1 MAPSIRIDEA
11 MMIVCPSCA
20 TGYRIELESLGE
32 KGRQVRCARCRT
44 VWLATADSAVAAEM
58 LDADM
63 AGAGHDA
70 SPTARATMP
79 QRGNA
84 GQDFPEGEWS
94 AGESSDAN
102 REDEPAD
109 IAQAPPLVPAPETSA
124 PGDAAASPI
133 AGEDIETIAAR
144 RARAAYRPAKASR
157 FKLSRPRL
165 PTIILMLAATLA
177 ALILWR
183 TPIVRLLPQTAS
195 LFAAV
200 GLPVNV
206 RGLSFED
213 LKALHEIQDGMPVLV
228 VEGTIVNVTRAI
240 VEVPRLRFALRN
252 SLAQEVYAWTALPA
266 RSTLGPGEALAFRTR
281 LASPPADGRD
291 VAVRFF
297 TRHDLITGVR

>member
-1 MAPSIRIDEA
+1 
-11 MMIVCPSCA
+11 MMIVCPSCTTA
-20 TGYRIELESLGE
+20 YRIELESLGE

-44 VWLATADSAVAAEM
+44 VWLATADSAVAAAV

-63 AGAGHDA
+63 AGGGHEA
-70 SPTARATMP
+70 SPTARAAVP
-79 QRGNA
+79 QPGDA
-84 GQDFPEGEWS
+84 GRDFPQGEWS
-94 AGESSDAN
+94 TSAPAAAG
-102 REDEPAD
+102 RDEPAAD
-109 IAQAPPLVPAPETSA
+109 MVQAPSLVPSQEMTALD
-124 PGDAAASPI
+124 DAAASSM
-133 AGEDIETIAAR
+133 AAEDIETMAAR
-144 RARAAYRPAKASR
+144 RARAAYRPGKASR
-157 FKLSRPRL
+157 LKLSRPRL
-165 PTIILMLAATLA
+165 PAIILMLAASLA
-177 ALILWR
+177 ALIIWR
-183 TPIVRLLPQTAS
+183 TPVVRLMPQTAS

-200 GLPVNV
+200 GLPVNL

-213 LKALHEIQDGMPVLV
+213 LKASHEIQDGMPVLV

-266 RSTLGPGEALAFRTR
+266 RSTLGPGESLPFRTR